1 MHPSKNISK
10 EPCATPDPYT
20 IGLKA
25 TSFRCS
31 LLATLSTPLGR
42 AFKSRCDRVAT
53 ADLAESIRLTQSLF
67 PTITVLCNLISCVTS
82 RKRIAARKKWRIK
95 GQQHTVMMLSNQVQS
110 KSTFVW
116 AHHFPYNYEEMLAEG
131 QARLTSKAKSDW
143 LRQLTGSMGCGLA
156 SLVPEEFLDPLAK
169 TKSWGSIVFNSK
181 TRRGE

>member
-1 MHPSKNISK
+1 MEGRGSRVEVTLEKQPLMHLSKNISK

-67 PTITVLCNLISCVTS
+67 PTIMVLCNLISCVTS

-110 KSTFVW
+110 KSTFV
-116 AHHFPYNYEEMLAEG
+116 
-131 QARLTSKAKSDW
+131 
-143 LRQLTGSMGCGLA
+143 
-156 SLVPEEFLDPLAK
+156 
-169 TKSWGSIVFNSK
+169 
-181 TRRGE
+181 